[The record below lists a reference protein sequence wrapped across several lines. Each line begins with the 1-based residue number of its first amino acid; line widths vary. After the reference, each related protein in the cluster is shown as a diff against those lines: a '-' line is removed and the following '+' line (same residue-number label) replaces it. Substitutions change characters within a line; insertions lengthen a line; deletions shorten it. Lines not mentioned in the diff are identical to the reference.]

1 MLPWRPRTSSLLLLL
16 AMLCL
21 LKNGNAFNL
30 QPSNL
35 MVRAAKDCA
44 TLNDTMERAAARIA
58 EERSYKKDQRLPEQ
72 LNAEKIIKFE

>member
-1 MLPWRPRTSSLLLLL
+1 
-16 AMLCL
+16 
-21 LKNGNAFNL
+21 
-30 QPSNL
+30 